1 MTDMSNATAP
11 QPYRINVE
19 QFQKMAAAGIF
30 EPDERIELIEGEIL
44 TMAPI
49 GLRHGYAVAALGELL
64 HESGLGK
71 RAFLWSQSALVMRP
85 RSQLQPDLMLLRRP
99 RERYR
104 DEQPRHS
111 DVLLLIEV
119 SDSTLGFDRKRK
131 VPLYARYGIPE
142 VWIVNL
148 QDRCMEVFREP
159 TEMGYAQLSVRQI
172 GEPVM
177 PVAFPDVQL
186 AWGSIA

>member
-19 QFQKMAAAGIF
+19 QFQKMAVAGIF
-30 EPDERIELIEGEIL
+30 QPEERVELVEGEIL

-49 GLRHGYAVAALGELL
+49 GLRHGYAVARLGQLVY
-64 HESGLGK
+64 ESGLGK
-71 RAFLWSQSALVMRP
+71 LAFVWSQSSLLMRP
-85 RSQLQPDLMLLRRP
+85 TSYLQPDLMLLRRP
-99 RERYR
+99 ADTYR
-104 DEQPRHS
+104 DTEPQPC

-148 QDRCMEVFREP
+148 QDRCLEVFREP
-159 TEMGYAQLSVRQI
+159 TETGYAQTTVRQVD
-172 GEPVM
+172 ESVTPL
-177 PVAFPDVQL
+177 AFPEVPL
-186 AWGSIA
+186 TWGSIV